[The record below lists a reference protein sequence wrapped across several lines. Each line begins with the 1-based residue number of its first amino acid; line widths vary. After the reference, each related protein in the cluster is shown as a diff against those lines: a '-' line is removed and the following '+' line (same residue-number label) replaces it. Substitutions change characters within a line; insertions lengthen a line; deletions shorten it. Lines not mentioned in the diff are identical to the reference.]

1 MWEYGPSGPFKS
13 HMPIELDEDTKKRGA
28 ISSRE
33 EELMFANV
41 QMRYLFHVEVST
53 VFYELY
59 VPST

>member
-41 QMRYLFHVEVST
+41 QMRYLFHVEVSK
-53 VFYELY
+53 
-59 VPST
+59 